1 MGCRTAFD
9 RLCERVESRG
19 RELTDKPLKTVLIVE
34 DTEDDRVIFAAV
46 LSYFGFRVT
55 EAENA
60 QQALDSV
67 RNARP
72 DLILMDVNLPLVS
85 GLTITEVLKSNR
97 DTKGIP
103 IIAVSAY
110 DLNPRDALSAGCDR
124 FLPKPID
131 PQTLLRVVTDR
142 IGAPAAA

>member
-1 MGCRTAFD
+1 M
-9 RLCERVESRG
+9 
-19 RELTDKPLKTVLIVE
+19 TDKPLKTVLIVE

-60 QQALDSV
+60 QQALESV
-67 RNARP
+67 RTVRP

-97 DTKGIP
+97 DTNAIP
-103 IIAVSAY
+103 TIAVSAY

-142 IGAPAAA
+142 IGDAVAA